1 MNSNFMNLW
10 DLVKFYEI
18 LWDFGWFYEFYEFY
32 EVWEACCLQDDV

>member
-18 LWDFGWFYEFYEFY
+18 LGDFGGFYEFYEFY
-32 EVWEACCLQDDV
+32 EVWEAC